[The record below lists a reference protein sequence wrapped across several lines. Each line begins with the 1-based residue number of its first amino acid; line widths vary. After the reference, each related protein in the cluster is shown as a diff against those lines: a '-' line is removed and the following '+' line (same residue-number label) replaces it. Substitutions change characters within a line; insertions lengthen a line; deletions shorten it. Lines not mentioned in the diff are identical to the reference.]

1 MHTMGI
7 TLRLILVNPPN
18 TNMKHGSSHVSVAVS
33 SCQLHRCEC
42 HERRERLAVRSSV
55 RPSAC
60 GPARPRAGGAV
71 RRDGEAGG
79 GRWAAPLKWRS

>member
-1 MHTMGI
+1 MHTMRI

-42 HERRERLAVRSSV
+42 HERRERLAVRSSA
-55 RPSAC
+55 RPSVC
-60 GPARPRAGGAV
+60 GPARPREGGAV
-71 RRDGEAGG
+71 RRDG
-79 GRWAAPLKWRS
+79 